1 MRQLETGSRTV
12 SLLLLASALLV
23 PLASGFTAGAVSLP
37 LKAVVFAV
45 LIVTVWRPADGLAV
59 VAGLAPLAGLLVP
72 IGRVPPIRLAE
83 AFVLAFLCGWL
94 VRSALGARRHVSP
107 ALWLRAVLFAVI
119 ILASCAVELAAL
131 QIATDY
137 PGAFIQRAWTFLHR
151 VFLLPSGDF
160 PSLTA
165 AALLLEGVGLLAAT
179 WTLAVDD
186 RDLPRRLLTVTV
198 ATGLAVAVLAIVK
211 LECEFFAGTYYAP
224 TGISAHVSDVN
235 AAGSYL
241 AMVLPI
247 VLAQGMTLG
256 WRPLALAGT
265 GAIGAALW
273 LTGSKAA
280 IVIGGPIVMPVIA
293 WRTWSQFR
301 SSGRLPVPTVAVAV
315 GLVISVGIATL
326 VVMRGGAELR
336 VALNSRVEFVQTSLR
351 MIATRPWFGI
361 GIGRYYLSSGAF
373 MPPRLHW
380 NYRLENAHNNFLQ
393 IGAELGLV
401 GLASFLWLLAVVFA
415 QLWKGLRARP
425 DNLAL
430 AGIFAGLSGFLVTC
444 LMGHPLL
451 VPEVAYPFWMTLGI
465 AAVTGAVDQPRAVPG
480 GRARRRRASMVLCVA
495 VVLASVPIRIASET
509 RAMDLSQVTYGLSEP
524 EQSRAGVTFRRV
536 NGEATFFVRGD
547 VRAIELPLAL
557 ADATP
562 GEATE
567 VEVALDGRPAN
578 RVRVDATGWTR
589 MRVLIPRTSAG
600 RPFRRLDLRVVCP
613 GGAGSRQTCPGLRDE
628 RLAIGDIT
636 PD

>member
-1 MRQLETGSRTV
+1 MRQLETGSRAA
-12 SLLLLASALLV
+12 SLLLLASVLLV

-107 ALWLRAVLFAVI
+107 ALWLPAALFAVV

-131 QIATDY
+131 QMATDY
-137 PGAFIQRAWTFLHR
+137 PGPFIQRAWTFLHR

-179 WTLAVDD
+179 WTLAVED

-198 ATGLAVAVLAIVK
+198 AAGLAVAALNIAK
-211 LECEFFAGTYYAP
+211 LSIEIAGGGL
-224 TGISAHVSDVN
+224 TGPLRISAHVPDFN

-241 AMVLPI
+241 VMILPM
-247 VLAQGMTLG
+247 A
-256 WRPLALAGT
+256 LALAVAKGWRSLMVAVT
-265 GAIGAALW
+265 ALVGAAIW
-273 LTGSKAA
+273 LTGSRAA
-280 IVIGGPIVMPVIA
+280 VAAGGGVIMAAVV
-293 WRTWSQFR
+293 WLTLRH
-301 SSGRLPVPTVAVAV
+301 RLVASRKLAVAVVAVAIV
-315 GLVISVGIATL
+315 FIGLMAVAPRI
-326 VVMRGGAELR
+326 VVREVSASR
-336 VALNSRVEFVQTSLR
+336 ALDVRVEFLATSVR
-351 MIATRPWFGI
+351 MMATRPLFGI
-361 GIGRYYLSSGAF
+361 GIGRYYPSSGAF
-373 MPPRLHW
+373 MSPRLRAI
-380 NYRLENAHNNFLQ
+380 YALENAHNNVLQ

-401 GLASFLWLLAVVFA
+401 GLTLFVWLLAAV
-415 QLWKGLRARP
+415 
-425 DNLAL
+425 
-430 AGIFAGLSGFLVTC
+430 FAGLWKELRRRFDDPVPAAVCGGLGGFLITS
-444 LMGHPLL
+444 LTGHPLL
-451 VPEVAYPFWMTLGI
+451 VPEVAYPFWVTLGI
-465 AAVTGAVDQPRAVPG
+465 GAAIAAVDESRSTAAASV
-480 GRARRRRASMVLCVA
+480 RRRRAVA
-495 VVLASVPIRIASET
+495 LGVVVVLASVPIRIASET
-509 RAMDLSQVTYGLSEP
+509 RAMDLSEVSYGLSEP
-524 EQSRAGVTFRRV
+524 ERSRAGVTFRRV
-536 NGEATFFVRGD
+536 NGEATFFVRDG
-547 VRAIELPLAL
+547 VRAVELPLAI
-557 ADATP
+557 ADAAP

-567 VEVALDGRPAN
+567 VEVALDGRPAD
-578 RVRVDATGWTR
+578 RVRVETTGWTR

-613 GGAGSRQTCPGLRDE
+613 GGVGNRRTCPGLRDE

-636 PD
+636 TY